1 MCNSFL
7 FMYLYRRYDL
17 SKRSTFRSSP
27 TATASAPDY
36 HSGYN
41 SSEEYDGSRWPYL
54 DLEVGQTRVNNV
66 RFLSLKIH
74 ECFFEGSVV
83 SFFSCVSERAS
94 V

>member
-7 FMYLYRRYDL
+7 FMYLYRRYDLSSSSGESSPELPSL

-54 DLEVGQTRVNNV
+54 DLEVGQTRVNSV
-66 RFLSLKIH
+66 RFCL
-74 ECFFEGSVV
+74 
-83 SFFSCVSERAS
+83 
-94 V
+94 